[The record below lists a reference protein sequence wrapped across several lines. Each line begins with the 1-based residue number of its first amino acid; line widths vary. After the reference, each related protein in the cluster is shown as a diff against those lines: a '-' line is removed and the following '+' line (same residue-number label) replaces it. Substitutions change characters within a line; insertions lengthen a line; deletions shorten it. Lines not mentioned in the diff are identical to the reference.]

1 MIETTFDQ
9 APAYETLS
17 YVWGTTDRDETVP
30 LRNGKL
36 LRITRLLKEALPF
49 VGTQC
54 STGYLWIDQICIDQ
68 DDRSERGQQVKLMG
82 QIYSSCYRV
91 LVWLGQMHSTGIGG
105 IDPGLPEGTYR
116 IKTHKAKSHL
126 HNLRKAIGSSGSG
139 SDNLLPELLQS
150 PWFHRA
156 WIFQEVV
163 LPPSVI
169 FILATTSVLPV
180 QALTIPFEEL
190 ISKVNE
196 IGGATVEN
204 MRIMIRRHREQRTG
218 NDLSRV
224 PIEQTLSHLTPRA
237 NTSEQLDCLYAFFG
251 LNFNPNISLTPSYD
265 CTFEAAMIATAT
277 AIIEGTCSLDL
288 FEVIPRD
295 VENMKKTGKIPSWTP
310 DFRRKHLVLP
320 FGRTKTDFRQRA
332 REAPELYPVFIP
344 THITYYRTTVRGS
357 IYCAGEEK
365 RTIQAH
371 GYVLDSVDTEIGA
384 LPHRRVKTPLRHI
397 YSMLERSI
405 AAWNDLDQKNMHK
418 TPSVLRYGSEG
429 PERAGC
435 IIDLPFASMPTE
447 ERLHQALEAEGSCA
461 YYESVPLDSI
471 GVRTWSVA
479 EFARTQVMHGR
490 TLWMTRSGRF
500 LLGSHLRRGYVIYL
514 VYGCSNPVALR
525 GEQVLE
531 VSGTCYLEGWMDP
544 WSTGAIERAEEMAT
558 PGMLHII

>member
-17 YVWGTTDRDETVP
+17 YVWGTTDRNKTVP

-36 LRITRLLKEALPF
+36 LRITKLLKEALPF
-49 VGTQC
+49 VETQC

-82 QIYSSCYRV
+82 QIYTSCCRV

-116 IKTHKAKSHL
+116 IKTHTAKSRL
-126 HNLRKAIGSSGSG
+126 HNLRKVIGSSGSG
-139 SDNLLPELLQS
+139 SDSLLPELLQS

-163 LPPSVI
+163 LPPSVM
-169 FILATTSVLPV
+169 FNLATTSVPSV

-196 IGGATVEN
+196 IGGAAVEN
-204 MRIMIRRHREQRTG
+204 VRIMYRRHREQRTE
-218 NDLSRV
+218 NEFSRV

-251 LNFNPNISLTPSYD
+251 LNSNPNISFTPSYD
-265 CTFEAAMIATAT
+265 CTFEVAMIATAT

-288 FEVIPRD
+288 FEVVPRD
-295 VENMKKTGKIPSWTP
+295 VESMKKTGKIPSWTP

-320 FGRTKTDFRQRA
+320 FARSKTDFRQRA

-365 RTIQAH
+365 RTVQAH
-371 GYVLDSVDTEIGA
+371 GFVLDYVDTEIGA
-384 LPHRRVKTPLRHI
+384 LPHRRERTPLGHI
-397 YSMLERSI
+397 DTLLERSI
-405 AAWNDLDQKNMHK
+405 AAWNNLNRKFEHK
-418 TPSVLRYGSEG
+418 PPSVLRHDTQG
-429 PERAGC
+429 PEC
-435 IIDLPFASMPTE
+435 VINLPFASMPTE
-447 ERLHQALEAEGSCA
+447 ERLHRALIAEGSCA
-461 YYESVPLDSI
+461 AYESVPLDSI
-471 GVRTWSVA
+471 GVRIWSVA

-500 LLGSHLRRGYVIYL
+500 VLGSHLRRGDVIYL
-514 VYGCSNPVALR
+514 IYGCSNPVALR

-531 VSGTCYLEGWMDP
+531 VLGTCYLEGWMDP
-544 WSTGAIERAEEMAT
+544 WSTGASERAEEMAT